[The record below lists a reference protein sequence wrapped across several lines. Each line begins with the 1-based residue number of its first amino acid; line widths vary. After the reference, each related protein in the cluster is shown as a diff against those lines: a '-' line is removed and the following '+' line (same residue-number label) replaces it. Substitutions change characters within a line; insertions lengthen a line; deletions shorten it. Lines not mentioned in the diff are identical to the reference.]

1 MERKKLL
8 KKWLLCIAP
17 ALLAGLM
24 YFLLPFFPRFT
35 EYVFTR
41 KIFRILAFPI
51 EFLVSLLPFSLT
63 EVVVVAIPLA
73 VIALLVF
80 FVMRLIKSSKRSVV
94 VEQGARFVAWFV
106 SLFLLV
112 FMFND
117 GAQFSRLSVAK
128 LMELPNKQYTKE
140 ELYIVTCD
148 LAIKASK
155 AGESIPRDSR
165 GVAQLSMP
173 LSQMLKKADE
183 CYDNISLKYPF
194 LKTGV
199 TRVKPV
205 KLSKWWS
212 YTGTT
217 GVYCPW
223 LLEAS
228 VNIDIP
234 ASELGHTAAHEVAH
248 TMGFARENEC
258 NFLSW
263 LACMESGLP
272 DYEYSGHL
280 AAFIY
285 CSNALYKADTELFV
299 KAYSNCSSGV
309 MADLKYR
316 NEYWNKFKGEVMESS
331 QSFNDS
337 FIKANG
343 DQSGILSYNKMTE
356 LVLRYYDK
364 QGAFS

>member
-8 KKWLLCIAP
+8 KNWLLCLSP
-17 ALLAGLM
+17 ALLAGIM
-24 YFLLPFFPRFT
+24 YFLLPFFPIFT

-41 KIFRILAFPI
+41 KIFKILAYPI

-63 EVVVVAIPLA
+63 EVVVVAIPL
-73 VIALLVF
+73 VVVALLVF
-80 FVMRLIKSSKRSVV
+80 FVIRLVKSSCRGVV
-94 VEQGARFVAWFV
+94 VERGVRFVAWFV

-117 GAQFSRLSVAK
+117 GAQFSRLSVAE
-128 LMELPNKQYTKE
+128 LMELPNKQYTKQ
-140 ELYIVTCD
+140 ELYLVTCD
-148 LAIKASK
+148 LAKKASS
-155 AGESIPRDSR
+155 AGEKIPRDSS
-165 GVAQLSMP
+165 GVAKLSTS
-173 LSQMLKKADE
+173 LSKMLKNVDD
-183 CYDNISLKYPF
+183 CYDNISRKYPF

-228 VNIDIP
+228 VNIDVP
-234 ASELGHTAAHEVAH
+234 VSELGHTAAHEVAH

-263 LACMESGLP
+263 LACMESGLI

-280 AAFIY
+280 SAFIY
-285 CSNALYKADTELFV
+285 CSNELYKADKDLFV

-309 MADLKYR
+309 MADLKSR
-316 NEYWNKFKGEVMESS
+316 SEYWDQFKGEVMESS
-331 QSFNDS
+331 QSFNDG
-337 FIKANG
+337 FIKVNG
-343 DQSGILSYNKMTE
+343 DQNGILSYNKMTE
-356 LVLRYYDK
+356 LVLRYYDSK
-364 QGAFS
+364 GAFD